1 MKMKNKFG
9 YVVAV
14 ALGCMLSSACKE
26 EMVPLYADDGD
37 GVYFNYGNKDALNA
51 TVNFADS
58 ILTAPK
64 EIGVSLKLKLMGRN
78 SDQPRKVVL
87 KSRAVQGVAEATVVC
102 PEVVFKPGENE
113 KSVMVLAQRPSLV
126 DSTFKAEVYIDASDP
141 ASQIGEGIKEF
152 QTFTLHVKEAYT
164 KPSQW
169 DGMGGS
175 YFGTWSA
182 AKQKLLVKVT
192 KRNNFYA
199 ENDYYKFVQWNL
211 AAIDSL
217 RRQQQ
222 AAPQTA
228 IEVDIPFT
236 NDNTYAKPWYWTSL
250 QDTYLGAYQSG
261 SFVGLC
267 NSMDITTANEYAQLG
282 GNEATMKALN
292 LRAVNLMMQRYNT
305 FYLDGWRPGNSYKG
319 SFYIPM
325 LPNVAYELVE
335 PQPWKDQQGGKALIE
350 KYYGPYSAAKYRF
363 MINVWLAHK
372 GADFVLNQMF
382 PVMNEWGDVH
392 WDASLGGE
400 AAIKACNKLFRE
412 KASQGTYS
420 FTFPVVP

>member
-1 MKMKNKFG
+1 
-9 YVVAV
+9 
-14 ALGCMLSSACKE
+14 
-26 EMVPLYADDGD
+26 
-37 GVYFNYGNKDALNA
+37 
-51 TVNFADS
+51 
-58 ILTAPK
+58 
-64 EIGVSLKLKLMGRN
+64 
-78 SDQPRKVVL
+78 
-87 KSRAVQGVAEATVVC
+87 
-102 PEVVFKPGENE
+102 
-113 KSVMVLAQRPSLV
+113 
-126 DSTFKAEVYIDASDP
+126 
-141 ASQIGEGIKEF
+141 
-152 QTFTLHVKEAYT
+152 
-164 KPSQW
+164 
-169 DGMGGS
+169 MGGS

-192 KRNNFYA
+192 KRNDFYT
-199 ENDYYKFVQWNL
+199 ERDYFKFVQWNL

-228 IEVDIPFT
+228 IDVDIPFT
-236 NDNTYAKPWYWTSL
+236 NDNTYGKPWYWTSL

-335 PQPWKDQQGGKALIE
+335 PQPWKDQQGGKAMIE

-412 KASQGTYS
+412 KASQGSYS